1 MYLYIKITIV
11 ILCTIACKV
20 SASNDSLLIKLNP
33 YFSDCNDYFIISKE
47 IETDPEYSSILNSYL
62 YKSLVGALDC
72 EIQREN
78 LDSLSKRKSFVKT
91 VLLFYKNKDYL
102 KLNHYENVSRW
113 VECYDNLLYNCNN
126 TDVLY
131 DLTDT
136 LLYFKKSNGIIV
148 LWDKLDINRLKNID
162 SYLNYIVKNNCIY
175 KIAELI
181 IVFHNNKEFEKR
193 DYYLKKIK
201 KFQDFKKQSV
211 KLLNLIE
218 EYSFINYEQY
228 IEEIYGGY

>member
-1 MYLYIKITIV
+1 MLFR
-11 ILCTIACKV
+11 
-20 SASNDSLLIKLNP
+20 S
-33 YFSDCNDYFIISKE
+33 
-47 IETDPEYSSILNSYL
+47 
-62 YKSLVGALDC
+62 
-72 EIQREN
+72 
-78 LDSLSKRKSFVKT
+78 
-91 VLLFYKNKDYL
+91 LLFYKNKDYL

-181 IVFHNNKEFEKR
+181 IVFHNNILSEYLLFYIYIIYLFKL
-193 DYYLKKIK
+193 YYI
-201 KFQDFKKQSV
+201 
-211 KLLNLIE
+211 LLNSL
-218 EYSFINYEQY
+218 EYSES
-228 IEEIYGGY
+228 